1 MIRSARGGGKSKF
14 STPPPKFSGGVRRD
28 FPVKQVQ
35 FKTGPGTGHK
45 EAVMVFPLGPLV
57 NAAAVIAG
65 GLLGLALGAR
75 LPERM
80 RTIVFQG
87 LGLCTMVIGM
97 QMAFKTASP
106 VILIFSILLG
116 GLCGESIR
124 LEERFMRLSDRLR
137 GRLRSDNPLFT
148 EGLVN
153 AAVLFCI
160 GAMSFLGSFDEGLRG
175 DRTLVYSK
183 SVMDGFSA
191 IALASAYGLGV
202 PLAAVPLLL
211 YQGALVLFAGLLQP
225 WLGPATLS
233 EITALGG
240 LMVIGIGLNLLN
252 LTRISLTNM
261 LPALPVAAVLASIFL
276 EGV

>member
-1 MIRSARGGGKSKF
+1 MRPDAFPSRPIRAGQAF
-14 STPPPKFSGGVRRD
+14 PRRNHQPGPTAFRD
-28 FPVKQVQ
+28 MNTQNQPVSY
-35 FKTGPGTGHK
+35 K
-45 EAVMVFPLGPLV
+45 ETAMFFPLGPLV

-65 GLLGLALGAR
+65 GLIGLALGAR

-97 QMAFKTASP
+97 QMTFKTASP
-106 VILIFSILLG
+106 VMLIFSILLG
-116 GLCGESIR
+116 GLCGEAIR
-124 LEERFMRLSDRLR
+124 LEERFMRLSDSLK

-191 IALASAYGLGV
+191 IALASAYGSGV

-211 YQGALVLFAGLLQP
+211 YPGLLVLFAGLIQP
-225 WLGPATLS
+225 WIGPAALN

-252 LTRISLTNM
+252 LTQIRLTNM
-261 LPALPVAAVLASIFL
+261 LPALPMVAVLAWL
-276 EGV
+276 CL

>member
-1 MIRSARGGGKSKF
+1 
-14 STPPPKFSGGVRRD
+14 
-28 FPVKQVQ
+28 
-35 FKTGPGTGHK
+35 
-45 EAVMVFPLGPLV
+45 MVFPLGPLV

-65 GLLGLALGAR
+65 GLIGLALGAR

-80 RTIVFQG
+80 RAIVFQG
-87 LGLCTMVIGM
+87 LGLCTLVIGM
-97 QMAFKTASP
+97 QLAFKTASP
-106 VILIFSILLG
+106 VMLIFSILLG
-116 GLCGESIR
+116 GLCGEAIR
-124 LEERFMRLSDRLR
+124 LEERFMRLSDSLK

-191 IALASAYGLGV
+191 IALASAYGSGV

-211 YQGALVLFAGLLQP
+211 YQGLLVLFAGLIQP
-225 WLGPATLS
+225 WIGPAALN

-252 LTRISLTNM
+252 LTQIRLTNM
-261 LPALPVAAVLASIFL
+261 LPALPMVAVLAWL
-276 EGV
+276 CL

>member
-1 MIRSARGGGKSKF
+1 
-14 STPPPKFSGGVRRD
+14 
-28 FPVKQVQ
+28 
-35 FKTGPGTGHK
+35 
-45 EAVMVFPLGPLV
+45 MVFPLGPLV

-87 LGLCTMVIGM
+87 LGLCTLVIGM

-116 GLCGESIR
+116 GLCGEAIR
-124 LEERFMRLSDRLR
+124 LEERFMRLSDRLK

-153 AAVLFCI
+153 AVVLFCI

-211 YQGALVLFAGLLQP
+211 YQGSLVLFAGLLQP
-225 WLGPATLS
+225 WIGPAMLN

-240 LMVIGIGLNLLN
+240 LMVIGIGLNLLK

-261 LPALPVAAVLASIFL
+261 LPALPAAAALASLFL